1 MKVSVQDSTSRKIG
15 RQLPKY
21 RIFARVG
28 QGQFGQV
35 FCAVERQT
43 GQLVALKEITHR
55 RLSTSKFLRE
65 LGSLLTLQHPNI
77 VTCRAV
83 EATPTARYLVMDYCQ
98 GGTLRDLLEQDNSL
112 NLKEALTIMQ
122 GVLAGLEQ
130 AHRQKIIHCDIKPE
144 NILLGLQAG
153 MWLPR
158 LSDFGIARRLSE
170 IGQGRGKI
178 ESADGTIDVVGAP
191 AYTSPEAFYGMY
203 SQSSDIYAMGI
214 VLFELLLGYRPFSGM
229 PERLMWAHLNQPLEI
244 SAVLPEPLQV
254 ILKQA
259 LAKLKGRRYGTAA
272 EMSEAIAQVMNHPQM
287 QKVLTQSLPFRKT
300 EEEFLDLLHG
310 PDICM
315 IHQENFLE
323 IANLSSGNGY
333 LYGTIQ
339 QKTLLIWPPAKTQ
352 AVAVNFVEPIQ
363 EICPTDNHCLIG
375 TRQPTQKNSG
385 SIYCLSPHYRQ
396 PHDLLHFERGFTL
409 AADPIGQWLVVA
421 VQSKLANQSGKNGV
435 QLRFYSLGQTANPA
449 KPPSV
454 KLWRSVSVA
463 VGMLPQL
470 VFLDRRHL
478 LAVWRSREPKKPQT
492 IFKIYSRRGTL
503 IGSVRSP
510 ILFEKLIASDSPGIL
525 FGITHHPRPAVWRI
539 QLMPLQLMRIPLV
552 NQPTCLCPIPG
563 GCLLADDKGQIIL
576 LDRQG
581 QDRGTFQFGFQPLLG
596 LGSWGSVQQKEPP
609 LAPPFE
615 GGEPENLVGLAGV
628 TAATNGSCISF
639 IKLKPKQI
647 ADTESFDD

>member
-1 MKVSVQDSTSRKIG
+1 MKVSVQDSAWRKIG

-21 RIFARVG
+21 RILDRVG

-83 EATPTARYLVMDYCQ
+83 EATPTARYLVMDYCE
-98 GGTLRDLLEQDNSL
+98 GGTLRDLLEPKNSL

-122 GVLAGLEQ
+122 GILAGLEQ

-144 NILLGLQAG
+144 NILLGLEAG

-178 ESADGTIDVVGAP
+178 ESAEGTIDVVGAP
-191 AYTSPEAFYGMY
+191 GYTSPEAFYGMY

-229 PERLMWAHLNQPLEI
+229 PERLMWAHLNQPLPI
-244 SAVLPEPLQV
+244 SPVLPEPLQV
-254 ILKQA
+254 ILKKA
-259 LAKLKGRRYGTAA
+259 LAKLKGRRYRTGA
-272 EMSEAIAQVMNHPQM
+272 EMSEAIERVMNDPQM
-287 QKVLTQSLPFRKT
+287 QKFLPKPLPFQKT
-300 EEEFLDLLHG
+300 EEEFLDLHR

-323 IANLSSGNGY
+323 MSNISCGNGY

-352 AVAVNFVEPIQ
+352 AVAVNFLEPIQ
-363 EICPTDNHCLIG
+363 EICPTANHCLIG
-375 TRQPTQKNSG
+375 TREPSHENPG
-385 SIYCLSPHYRQ
+385 SIYWLSPNYRQ
-396 PHDLLHFERGFTL
+396 PHDLLHFQPGFTL
-409 AADPIGQWLVVA
+409 AVDSLAQWLVVA
-421 VQSKLANQSGKNGV
+421 VQNKQANQPGKQGV
-435 QLRFYSLGQTANPA
+435 QLRFYSLGHTDNPT

-478 LAVWRSREPKKPQT
+478 LAVWRSRESKKPQT
-492 IFKIYSRRGTL
+492 IFKIYSRRGTP
-503 IGSVRSP
+503 IGSLRSP
-510 ILFEKLIASDSPGIL
+510 ILFEKLIATDSPGIL

-539 QLMPLQLMRIPLV
+539 QLMPLQVMRIPLV
-552 NQPTCLCPIPG
+552 NLPTCLCSIPG
-563 GCLLADDKGQIIL
+563 GCVLADEKGQIIL
-576 LDRQG
+576 LDCQG

-596 LGSWGSVQQKEPP
+596 LGAWGSIQPAES
-609 LAPPFE
+609 
-615 GGEPENLVGLAGV
+615 ENLVRLAGV
-628 TAATNGSCISF
+628 TPATDGSCISF
-639 IKLKPKQI
+639 IQFKI
-647 ADTESFDD
+647 